1 MSDVEL
7 EAFYKEHL
15 EESIIKQ
22 LSKQENISLDEAMN
36 LYYNSKLANY
46 IHEGKYDI
54 QYLDYKVL
62 TYYLIKELQT
72 IDFVPSS
79 VNPEPLMDVFKKM
92 IIFQLQAEN
101 DRVLGLRPSTHNY
114 DGKYKKIKEIPQ
126 FEFSKEF
133 DD

>member
-62 TYYLIKELQT
+62 TDNLIKDLQ
-72 IDFVPSS
+72 IQDFPC
-79 VNPEPLMDVFKKM
+79 
-92 IIFQLQAEN
+92 
-101 DRVLGLRPSTHNY
+101 
-114 DGKYKKIKEIPQ
+114 
-126 FEFSKEF
+126 
-133 DD
+133 

>member
-62 TYYLIKELQT
+62 TDYLIKELQNQ
-72 IDFVPSS
+72 DSPC
-79 VNPEPLMDVFKKM
+79 
-92 IIFQLQAEN
+92 
-101 DRVLGLRPSTHNY
+101 
-114 DGKYKKIKEIPQ
+114 
-126 FEFSKEF
+126 
-133 DD
+133 

>member
-54 QYLDYKVL
+54 QYLDYKIL
-62 TYYLIKELQT
+62 TNNLIKELQNQ
-72 IDFVPSS
+72 DP
-79 VNPEPLMDVFKKM
+79 PC
-92 IIFQLQAEN
+92 
-101 DRVLGLRPSTHNY
+101 
-114 DGKYKKIKEIPQ
+114 
-126 FEFSKEF
+126 
-133 DD
+133 

>member
-62 TYYLIKELQT
+62 TDNLIKELQ
-72 IDFVPSS
+72 
-79 VNPEPLMDVFKKM
+79 NPLLPC
-92 IIFQLQAEN
+92 
-101 DRVLGLRPSTHNY
+101 
-114 DGKYKKIKEIPQ
+114 
-126 FEFSKEF
+126 
-133 DD
+133 

>member
-62 TYYLIKELQT
+62 TDYLIKELQNQ
-72 IDFVPSS
+72 DFPC
-79 VNPEPLMDVFKKM
+79 
-92 IIFQLQAEN
+92 
-101 DRVLGLRPSTHNY
+101 
-114 DGKYKKIKEIPQ
+114 
-126 FEFSKEF
+126 
-133 DD
+133 

>member
-1 MSDVEL
+1 MSDVGL

-62 TYYLIKELQT
+62 TDNLIKELQNQ
-72 IDFVPSS
+72 DFPC
-79 VNPEPLMDVFKKM
+79 
-92 IIFQLQAEN
+92 
-101 DRVLGLRPSTHNY
+101 
-114 DGKYKKIKEIPQ
+114 
-126 FEFSKEF
+126 
-133 DD
+133 

>member
-62 TYYLIKELQT
+62 TNYLLKELSQCQ
-72 IDFVPSS
+72 
-79 VNPEPLMDVFKKM
+79 K
-92 IIFQLQAEN
+92 
-101 DRVLGLRPSTHNY
+101 H
-114 DGKYKKIKEIPQ
+114 
-126 FEFSKEF
+126 
-133 DD
+133 

>member
-22 LSKQENISLDEAMN
+22 LSMQENISLDEAMN

-54 QYLDYKVL
+54 QYLDYKLL
-62 TYYLIKELQT
+62 TEYLIK
-72 IDFVPSS
+72 
-79 VNPEPLMDVFKKM
+79 
-92 IIFQLQAEN
+92 
-101 DRVLGLRPSTHNY
+101 GLL
-114 DGKYKKIKEIPQ
+114 IPQ
-126 FEFSKEF
+126 SSC
-133 DD
+133 

>member
-7 EAFYKEHL
+7 EAFYKEYL

-62 TYYLIKELQT
+62 TDNLIKELQNQ
-72 IDFVPSS
+72 DFPC
-79 VNPEPLMDVFKKM
+79 
-92 IIFQLQAEN
+92 
-101 DRVLGLRPSTHNY
+101 
-114 DGKYKKIKEIPQ
+114 
-126 FEFSKEF
+126 
-133 DD
+133 

>member
-62 TYYLIKELQT
+62 TDYLIKELQNQ
-72 IDFVPSS
+72 DSS
-79 VNPEPLMDVFKKM
+79 C
-92 IIFQLQAEN
+92 
-101 DRVLGLRPSTHNY
+101 
-114 DGKYKKIKEIPQ
+114 
-126 FEFSKEF
+126 
-133 DD
+133 

>member
-54 QYLDYKVL
+54 RYLDYKVL
-62 TYYLIKELQT
+62 TDNLIKELQNQ
-72 IDFVPSS
+72 DFPC
-79 VNPEPLMDVFKKM
+79 
-92 IIFQLQAEN
+92 
-101 DRVLGLRPSTHNY
+101 
-114 DGKYKKIKEIPQ
+114 
-126 FEFSKEF
+126 
-133 DD
+133 

>member
-54 QYLDYKVL
+54 QYLDYKLL
-62 TYYLIKELQT
+62 TEYLIK
-72 IDFVPSS
+72 
-79 VNPEPLMDVFKKM
+79 
-92 IIFQLQAEN
+92 
-101 DRVLGLRPSTHNY
+101 GLL
-114 DGKYKKIKEIPQ
+114 IPQ
-126 FEFSKEF
+126 SPC
-133 DD
+133 

>member
-7 EAFYKEHL
+7 DAFYKEHL

-54 QYLDYKVL
+54 QYLDYKIL
-62 TYYLIKELQT
+62 TDYLIKELQNQ
-72 IDFVPSS
+72 DP
-79 VNPEPLMDVFKKM
+79 PC
-92 IIFQLQAEN
+92 
-101 DRVLGLRPSTHNY
+101 
-114 DGKYKKIKEIPQ
+114 
-126 FEFSKEF
+126 
-133 DD
+133 

>member
-7 EAFYKEHL
+7 EGFYKEHL
-15 EESIIKQ
+15 EESIIKK

-62 TYYLIKELQT
+62 TDYLIKELQNQ
-72 IDFVPSS
+72 DSS
-79 VNPEPLMDVFKKM
+79 C
-92 IIFQLQAEN
+92 
-101 DRVLGLRPSTHNY
+101 
-114 DGKYKKIKEIPQ
+114 
-126 FEFSKEF
+126 
-133 DD
+133 

>member
-1 MSDVEL
+1 MIFGEPTNNEILVGSKGLLEFELNFKGIKAHSSNPEKGKSANINALKFLLDL

-62 TYYLIKELQT
+62 TDNLIKELQNQY
-72 IDFVPSS
+72 SS
-79 VNPEPLMDVFKKM
+79 C
-92 IIFQLQAEN
+92 
-101 DRVLGLRPSTHNY
+101 
-114 DGKYKKIKEIPQ
+114 
-126 FEFSKEF
+126 
-133 DD
+133 

>member
-54 QYLDYKVL
+54 QYLDYKIL
-62 TYYLIKELQT
+62 TDYLIKELQNQ
-72 IDFVPSS
+72 DP
-79 VNPEPLMDVFKKM
+79 PC
-92 IIFQLQAEN
+92 
-101 DRVLGLRPSTHNY
+101 
-114 DGKYKKIKEIPQ
+114 
-126 FEFSKEF
+126 
-133 DD
+133 

>member
-15 EESIIKQ
+15 EESIIKK

-62 TYYLIKELQT
+62 TDNLIKELQNQ
-72 IDFVPSS
+72 DSS
-79 VNPEPLMDVFKKM
+79 C
-92 IIFQLQAEN
+92 
-101 DRVLGLRPSTHNY
+101 
-114 DGKYKKIKEIPQ
+114 
-126 FEFSKEF
+126 
-133 DD
+133 

>member
-46 IHEGKYDI
+46 IHEGKYNI

-62 TYYLIKELQT
+62 TGNLIKELQNQ
-72 IDFVPSS
+72 DFPC
-79 VNPEPLMDVFKKM
+79 
-92 IIFQLQAEN
+92 
-101 DRVLGLRPSTHNY
+101 
-114 DGKYKKIKEIPQ
+114 
-126 FEFSKEF
+126 
-133 DD
+133 

>member
-62 TYYLIKELQT
+62 TDNLIKELD
-72 IDFVPSS
+72 IVC
-79 VNPEPLMDVFKKM
+79 
-92 IIFQLQAEN
+92 AEYN
-101 DRVLGLRPSTHNY
+101 ENN
-114 DGKYKKIKEIPQ
+114 
-126 FEFSKEF
+126 
-133 DD
+133 

>member
-36 LYYNSKLANY
+36 LYYNSKMADY

-62 TYYLIKELQT
+62 TDNLIKELQNQ
-72 IDFVPSS
+72 DFPC
-79 VNPEPLMDVFKKM
+79 
-92 IIFQLQAEN
+92 
-101 DRVLGLRPSTHNY
+101 
-114 DGKYKKIKEIPQ
+114 
-126 FEFSKEF
+126 
-133 DD
+133 

>member
-62 TYYLIKELQT
+62 TDNLIKELQNK
-72 IDFVPSS
+72 V
-79 VNPEPLMDVFKKM
+79 
-92 IIFQLQAEN
+92 IIYFLE
-101 DRVLGLRPSTHNY
+101 
-114 DGKYKKIKEIPQ
+114 
-126 FEFSKEF
+126 
-133 DD
+133 